1 MKHTKHSPGFSLIL
15 SLTMMA
21 AMVMLVVTISAF
33 VTVESRMAINQ
44 QLATRARLN
53 AVVSMRLAL
62 AHLQQ
67 EAGPDRR
74 ATARADITQPNITPD
89 KILNP
94 TWTGIWRSDNPDS
107 PPAWLVSGRDDK
119 TPGAQSVSLS
129 GLADYPTN
137 VWTPWQTDFDPRK
150 WTREERGKR
159 LVNLVGWATASDAKE
174 ADFGNPSTARISG
187 FVSLPKIALPHD
199 VDAAYPNDDI
209 AGSYAYWIGDEGIK
223 ARINLREVR
232 SEDPNNAAQLI
243 SVRSP
248 VTQGILKNLANPA
261 QLDVFTQLK
270 EAPLLSGV
278 DSALDALGSSDVRK
292 YFHDITTVSAGVLAD
307 SLHGGLKR
315 DLSTAFE
322 LADDQFAATEF
333 GQGATGAAGTH
344 TGRDYAIGL
353 DPEVSAFAD
362 MPMPVLNTQFG
373 VKEFYAAPIFTHKHK
388 VPGSGD
394 ILTLRGPTWWAL
406 RDYHRLYKSLG
417 WSAATG
423 IGGERTT
430 TTPTLLARALWPN
443 VAAAHPNGKP
453 SNSGLSNNS
462 LRNRIYGYSDI
473 YNADQSTSSGILLNP
488 NASDLLNGDTGRIV
502 TRPLA
507 VSATPYVQRISLA
520 FSVNKMQWFEW
531 RQIKIGKNIFWYQVE
546 TVDLRIN
553 ITPIV
558 VMHNPYNVRMTW
570 QPDASTPRSTVK
582 RPYGVALSVA
592 DIAGWK
598 FRFKQYG
605 IAAPAVFETSLTDF
619 FKKQNLN
626 GEVEDDDTF
635 RLYLA
640 NDTSEGDA
648 GKSTPI
654 SPITLEPGEFR
665 VFSCEP
671 KIGEWSKDIV
681 LGNTYSTRGGFR
693 DNVLDWNLGPDAEA
707 AFDIASPIGF
717 EIIPAD
723 NVRIR
728 HAIVSR
734 PKDEL
739 ILDSSNSTS
748 ASLKKENFFYDNSEA
763 SEIVFTDI
771 NSTKYPN
778 PSEKFFMS
786 WRHVRNKTVDGLPNS
801 TQAPLEP
808 DLISVIDITA
818 KPADATGAPFPSL
831 THSNLLSPVQRASA
845 GGRRPGIS
853 GANAGYR
860 GATPSYQLGVRG
872 GAWEN
877 IFEFPPGT
885 SGKKAFG
892 GYSMSSN
899 GTDTAIFA
907 EVPLVQPTSL
917 AHYAH
922 ANFGIRDQQP
932 LLSIGNS
939 FASPFVDARKAYQEN
954 GADWTELDQTYLLNA
969 ALWDGFF
976 LSSIAPWMNTGSA
989 GAIAP
994 ATANPPDITTKKN
1007 SKALTSDPDRESKA
1021 AAAVIEDFV
1030 LNGTPLDNPRFSLE
1044 GAGKDSESL
1053 KTALADYR
1061 RTATALLNKG
1071 AFNVNSTSVEAWTSF
1086 LGTAKSFAVTST
1098 SKNLPATENNARFP
1112 RIQGKTS
1119 SSPAAKDIGDPTN
1132 WSGFANLSDTQIA
1145 ALAKA
1150 IVDENKLR
1158 FRISQRSERDIV
1170 KSPGTRLFGSLSKP
1184 VTPYLGLSEFINR
1197 FLCAD
1202 SWASRAGTL
1211 QAAILRADQ
1220 DNTGKASYSPL
1231 SNKAGN
1237 YEVNENK
1244 LSTLTAG
1251 TFPNPENIEVFRPA
1265 LSANPLHT
1273 ALAAPGNLLQSDLLQ
1288 SLGSALTT
1296 RSDTFTLRCFGE
1308 AAQSS
1313 GETGSAWM
1321 EVLVQRVPEF
1331 IDPTN
1336 APETGNSAPRPLK
1349 IAPSVET
1356 DASVSTALTKVN
1368 NVLGRRFK
1376 VISMRWLKADEI

>member
-1 MKHTKHSPGFSLIL
+1 MKYTKHSPGFSLIL

-74 ATARADITQPNITPD
+74 ATARADITQPEATSTTV
-89 KILNP
+89 KNP
-94 TWTGIWRSDNPDS
+94 MWTGVWRSDFPDL
-107 PPAWLVSGRDDK
+107 PPAWLVSGRADQTAGK
-119 TPGAQSVSLS
+119 QSVSLFQTATSPTYPAGFWAPWQSGYNPGNDSLVPLLGTASAAAAEGTKPS
-129 GLADYPTN
+129 GL
-137 VWTPWQTDFDPRK
+137 
-150 WTREERGKR
+150 
-159 LVNLVGWATASDAKE
+159 
-174 ADFGNPSTARISG
+174 
-187 FVSLPKIALPHD
+187 VSLPKITLPD
-199 VDAAYPNDDI
+199 DDI

-248 VTQGILKNLANPA
+248 MTQGLLKNIANPA
-261 QLDVFTQLK
+261 QLDLFTQLK

-278 DSALDALGSSDVRK
+278 EAALGAAGSSDIRK
-292 YFHDITTVSAGVLAD
+292 HFHDITTVSAGVLAD

-322 LADDQFAATEF
+322 LADDQFADTEF

-344 TGRDYAIGL
+344 TGRDYALGS

-443 VAAAHPNGKP
+443 VAAAHPNGTP
-453 SNSGLSNNS
+453 YNSGLTDNS
-462 LRNRIYGYSDI
+462 LRSRIYGYSDI
-473 YNADQSTSSGILLNP
+473 YNADQSTSSGTPLNP

-507 VSATPYVQRISLA
+507 VSATPYVQRLSLA
-520 FSVNKMQWFEW
+520 FSVNKMQWFET
-531 RQIKIGKNIFWYQVE
+531 RSIKIGKNIWYYTVE

-582 RPYGVALSVA
+582 RPYGIALSVA

-605 IAAPAVFETSLTDF
+605 IGAPATFETSLTEF
-619 FKKQNLN
+619 FKKQNDK

-640 NDTSEGDA
+640 NDSSEGDA

-654 SPITLEPGEFR
+654 TPITLEPGEFR

-693 DNVLDWNLGPDAEA
+693 DNVFDWNLGPEAEA
-707 AFDIASPIGF
+707 AFDITSPIGF

-739 ILDSSNSTS
+739 ILDSSSSTS
-748 ASLKKENFFYDNSEA
+748 ASLKKENFFYNNSEA

-771 NSTKYPN
+771 NSAKYPN

-786 WRHVRNKTVDGLPNS
+786 WRHVRNKTADGLPNS
-801 TQAPLEP
+801 TQPPLEP

-818 KPADATGAPFPSL
+818 KPADAGGAPFPSL
-831 THSNLLSPVQRASA
+831 THSNPLAAVQRASA
-845 GGRRPGIS
+845 GGRRSGIS
-853 GANAGYR
+853 GASAGYR
-860 GATPSYQLGVRG
+860 GASPSYQLSVRN

-877 IFEFPPGT
+877 LLEFPPST
-885 SGKKAFG
+885 NGKKAYG

-899 GTDTAIFA
+899 GADTVVLA

-932 LLSIGNS
+932 LLGIGNS
-939 FASPFVDARKAYQEN
+939 FASPFVEAGKAYQEN
-954 GADWTELDQTYLLNA
+954 GADWTETDQTYLLNA

-976 LSSIAPWMNTGSA
+976 LSSIAPWMKTG
-989 GAIAP
+989 GTGEIAP
-994 ATANPPDITTKKN
+994 AAANPPDITTKKN
-1007 SKALTSDPDRESKA
+1007 SKILAADPDRESKA
-1021 AAAVIEDFV
+1021 ASAVINDFV
-1030 LNGTPLDNPRFSLE
+1030 VNGVPLDNPRFSLE
-1044 GAGKDSESL
+1044 GTGKDAETL
-1053 KTALADYR
+1053 KTTLADYR
-1061 RTATALLNKG
+1061 RTAAVLLNKG

-1086 LGTAKSFAVTST
+1086 LGTAKSFAIANT
-1098 SKNLPATENNARFP
+1098 SKNLPAAENNARFP
-1112 RIQGKTS
+1112 RVQGKTS
-1119 SSPAAKDIGDPTN
+1119 ASPASKDIGDPTN

-1184 VTPYLGLSEFINR
+1184 TTPYLGLSEFINR
-1197 FLCAD
+1197 FLCTD

-1220 DNTGKASYSPL
+1220 DNTGKAPYSPL

-1237 YEVNENK
+1237 YEVNENN

-1308 AAQSS
+1308 AAQNS

-1321 EVLVQRVPEF
+1321 EVVVQRVPEF

-1349 IAPSVET
+1349 LSPSSAT
-1356 DASVSTALTKVN
+1356 DASISTALTKVN

-1376 VISMRWLKADEI
+1376 VVSMRWLKADEI

>member
-33 VTVESRMAINQ
+33 VTVESRMAMNQ

-74 ATARADITQPNITPD
+74 ATARADITQPEVIFAY
-89 KILNP
+89 KFSNP
-94 TWTGIWRSDNPDS
+94 MWTGVWRSDFPDL
-107 PPAWLVSGRDDK
+107 PPAWLISGRADQMAGK
-119 TPGAQSVSLS
+119 QSVSLFQTASTPTYPSGYWAPWHSSYNPGAETLVPLVGTASAADAEGTKPS
-129 GLADYPTN
+129 GL
-137 VWTPWQTDFDPRK
+137 
-150 WTREERGKR
+150 
-159 LVNLVGWATASDAKE
+159 
-174 ADFGNPSTARISG
+174 
-187 FVSLPKIALPHD
+187 VSLPKISLPD
-199 VDAAYPNDDI
+199 DDI

-248 VTQGILKNLANPA
+248 VTQGILKNIANPA
-261 QLDVFTQLK
+261 QLDLFTQLK

-278 DSALDALGSSDVRK
+278 DSALNALGSSDVRK

-333 GQGATGAAGTH
+333 GQGTTGAAGTH
-344 TGRDYAIGL
+344 TGRDYAIVS

-373 VKEFYAAPIFTHKHK
+373 PKEFYAAPIFTHNHK
-388 VPGSGD
+388 VPGKGD

-417 WSAATG
+417 WSLGT
-423 IGGERTT
+423 GGERTT
-430 TTPTLLARALWPN
+430 TTPTLMARALWPN
-443 VAAAHPNGKP
+443 VAAAHPNGTP
-453 SNSGLSNNS
+453 YNSGLSDNS

-473 YNADQSTSSGILLNP
+473 YNADQSTSSGTPINP

-507 VSATPYVQRISLA
+507 VSATPYVQRVTLA
-520 FSVNKMQWFEW
+520 FSVNKMQWFETHS
-531 RQIKIGKNIFWYQVE
+531 IKIGKNIWYYTVE

-592 DIAGWK
+592 DISGWK

-605 IAAPAVFETSLTDF
+605 GAAPAVFETSLTDF
-619 FKKQNLN
+619 FKRQNLK

-640 NDTSEGDA
+640 NDSSEGDA

-654 SPITLEPGEFR
+654 TPITLEPGEFR

-671 KIGEWSKDIV
+671 KIGEWSKDIT

-693 DNVLDWNLGPDAEA
+693 DNVLDWNLGKAAED

-739 ILDSSNSTS
+739 ILDSSSSTS
-748 ASLKKENFFYDNSEA
+748 ASLKKENFFYNNSEA

-801 TQAPLEP
+801 TQEPLEP

-860 GATPSYQLGVRG
+860 GATPSYQLSVRG

-877 IFEFPPGT
+877 VFEFPAGT
-885 SGKKAFG
+885 NGKKAFG

-917 AHYAH
+917 AHYVH
-922 ANFGIRDQQP
+922 ANFGVRDQQP

-954 GADWTELDQTYLLNA
+954 GADWTELDQTYLLNT

-976 LSSIAPWMNTGSA
+976 LSSIAPWMKTG
-989 GAIAP
+989 GTGEIAP
-994 ATANPPDITTKKN
+994 AAANPPDITTKKN
-1007 SKALTSDPDRESKA
+1007 NKTLASDSTRESKA
-1021 AAAVIEDFV
+1021 ASEVINDFV
-1030 LNGTPLDNPRFSLE
+1030 VNGTPLDNPRFSLE

-1053 KTALADYR
+1053 KAALSDYR
-1061 RTATALLNKG
+1061 RTATVLMNKG

-1086 LGTAKSFAVTST
+1086 LGTAKSFAIDKTTKS
-1098 SKNLPATENNARFP
+1098 LPYTDNNGRFP
-1112 RIQGKTS
+1112 RVQGKTS
-1119 SSPAAKDIGDPTN
+1119 SSPASKDIGDPTN
-1132 WSGFANLSDTQIA
+1132 WSGFANLSDIQIA

-1150 IVDENKLR
+1150 IIDENKLR
-1158 FRISQRSERDIV
+1158 FGLSQRSERDLV
-1170 KSPGTRLFGSLSKP
+1170 KTPGTRLFGSLSKP

-1197 FLCAD
+1197 FLCSD
-1202 SWASRAGTL
+1202 TWASRAGAL
-1211 QAAILRADQ
+1211 QAAILRADR
-1220 DNTGKASYSPL
+1220 DNTGKITYSPL
-1231 SNKAGN
+1231 SNKTGN
-1237 YEVNENK
+1237 YEINENK
-1244 LSTLTAG
+1244 LATLTAG
-1251 TFPNPENIEVFRPA
+1251 TFPNPENIEIARPA
-1265 LSANPLHT
+1265 SSANPLHT

-1308 AAQSS
+1308 AGQSS

-1321 EVLVQRVPEF
+1321 EVVVQRVPEF

-1349 IAPSVET
+1349 IAPSLET
-1356 DASVSTALTKVN
+1356 DASISTALTKVN

-1376 VISMRWLKADEI
+1376 VISMRWLKANEI

>member
-53 AVVSMRLAL
+53 AIVSMRLAL

-74 ATARADITQPNITPD
+74 ATARADITQPEATSSTV
-89 KILNP
+89 KNP
-94 TWTGIWRSDNPDS
+94 MWTGVWRSDFPDL
-107 PPAWLVSGRDDK
+107 PPAWLISGRADQTAGK
-119 TPGAQSVSLS
+119 QSVSLFQTATS
-129 GLADYPTN
+129 PTYPTGF
-137 VWTPWQTDFDPRK
+137 WTPWQSGYNPDKVT
-150 WTREERGKR
+150 
-159 LVNLVGWATASDAKE
+159 LVPLVGTASAAAAEGTK
-174 ADFGNPSTARISG
+174 PSG
-187 FVSLPKIALPHD
+187 LVSLPKIALPHD

-261 QLDVFTQLK
+261 QLDAFTQLK

-344 TGRDYAIGL
+344 TGRDYAIGS

-605 IAAPAVFETSLTDF
+605 SSAPAVFETSLTDF

-640 NDTSEGDA
+640 NDSSEGDA

-976 LSSIAPWMNTGSA
+976 LSSIAPWMNTGGA

-994 ATANPPDITTKKN
+994 ATANPPDITSRKN
-1007 SKALTSDPDRESKA
+1007 SKVLTSDPDRESKA
-1021 AAAVIEDFV
+1021 ASAVIEDFI

-1086 LGTAKSFAVTST
+1086 LGTAKSFAITST

-1132 WSGFANLSDTQIA
+1132 WSGFANLSDAQIA
-1145 ALAKA
+1145 DLAKA

-1170 KSPGTRLFGSLSKP
+1170 KTPGPRLFGSLSKP
-1184 VTPYLGLSEFINR
+1184 ITPYLGLSEFINR
-1197 FLCAD
+1197 FLCTD

-1220 DNTGKASYSPL
+1220 DNTGQASYSPL
-1231 SNKAGN
+1231 SNKDGN

-1331 IDPTN
+1331 IDPAN

>member
-1 MKHTKHSPGFSLIL
+1 MKYTKRSPGFSLIL

-33 VTVESRMAINQ
+33 VTVESRMAMNQ

-74 ATARADITQPNITPD
+74 ATARADITQPEATATTVR
-89 KILNP
+89 NP
-94 TWTGIWRSDNPDS
+94 MWTGVWRSDFPDL
-107 PPAWLVSGRDDK
+107 PPAWLISGRADQTAGK
-119 TPGAQSVSLS
+119 QSASLFQTASSPTYPSGYWAPWHSGYNPGAEALVPLVGTASAATSDGTKPS
-129 GLADYPTN
+129 GL
-137 VWTPWQTDFDPRK
+137 
-150 WTREERGKR
+150 
-159 LVNLVGWATASDAKE
+159 
-174 ADFGNPSTARISG
+174 
-187 FVSLPKIALPHD
+187 VSLPKISLPD
-199 VDAAYPNDDI
+199 DDI

-223 ARINLREVR
+223 ARVNLREVR
-232 SEDPNNAAQLI
+232 SEDPNDAAQLI
-243 SVRSP
+243 SIRSP
-248 VTQGILKNLANPA
+248 VTQGLLKNLTAPA
-261 QLDVFTQLK
+261 QPDLFSQLK
-270 EAPLLSGV
+270 EAPLLSGI
-278 DSALDALGSSDVRK
+278 DAALGSAGSNDVRTH
-292 YFHDITTVSAGVLAD
+292 FHDITTVSSGVLAD

-333 GQGATGAAGTH
+333 GQGAADAIPGQRPWGAAATH
-344 TGRDYAIGL
+344 VGRDYPLAL
-353 DPEVSAFAD
+353 EPEVSGFSD
-362 MPMPVLNTQFG
+362 MPMPVLNTKTG
-373 VKEFYAAPIFTHKHK
+373 SKEFSAAPIFTHKHK

-417 WSAATG
+417 WSAMTSA
-423 IGGERTT
+423 GGERAT
-430 TTPTLLARALWPN
+430 TTPTLLARTLWPN
-443 VAAAHPNGKP
+443 VAAAHPTGTP
-453 SNSGLSNNS
+453 ASSGLSDNS

-473 YNADQSTSSGILLNP
+473 YNADQSTSSGALNP

-520 FSVNKMQWFEW
+520 FSVNKMQWFET
-531 RQIKIGKNIFWYQVE
+531 RTIKIGKVIWYYTVE
-546 TVDLRIN
+546 TIDLRIN

-570 QPDASTPRSTVK
+570 QPDASTSRSTVK
-582 RPYGVALSVA
+582 RPFGVALSVA

-605 IAAPAVFETSLTDF
+605 GPTPAVFETSLTDF
-619 FKKQNLN
+619 FKRQS
-626 GEVEDDDTF
+626 GEVDDDDTF

-640 NDTSEGDA
+640 NKSSEGA
-648 GKSTPI
+648 ASTSAAI
-654 SPITLEPGEFR
+654 TPITLEPGEFR

-671 KIGEWSKDIV
+671 AIGEWSKDIV
-681 LGNTYSTRGGFR
+681 LGNSYSTRGGFR
-693 DNVLDWNLGPDAEA
+693 DNVLDWNLGPAAEA
-707 AFDIASPIGF
+707 AFDIASPIGM
-717 EIIPAD
+717 EIVPAD
-723 NVRIR
+723 NVRVR
-728 HAIVSR
+728 HALACR

-739 ILDSSNSTS
+739 ILDSTTTTS
-748 ASLKKENFFYDNSEA
+748 AAMKKTNFFYNNSEA

-771 NSTKYPN
+771 NSAKYPS
-778 PSEKFFMS
+778 PGEKFFMS
-786 WRHVRNKTVDGLPNS
+786 WRHVRNKTLDGLPGS
-801 TQAPLEP
+801 TQPTLEP

-818 KPADATGAPFPSL
+818 KPADAAGAPFPSL
-831 THSNLLSPVQRASA
+831 THSNILAPVQRASA

-853 GANAGYR
+853 GSNAGYR
-860 GATPSYQLGVRG
+860 GATPSYQLSVRG

-877 IFEFPPGT
+877 VLEFPPGT
-885 SGKKAFG
+885 DGKKAFG
-892 GYSMSSN
+892 GYSMTSN
-899 GTDTAIFA
+899 GADTAILA
-907 EVPLVQPTSL
+907 EVPLVQPTSI

-939 FASPFVDARKAYQEN
+939 FASPFVDAGKAYQEN
-954 GADWTELDQTYLLNA
+954 GTNWTELDQSYLLNA

-976 LSSIAPWMNTGSA
+976 LSSIAPYMKTGSL
-989 GAIAP
+989 GEVPP
-994 ATANPPDITTKKN
+994 ATATPPDITTKKN
-1007 SKALTSDPDRESKA
+1007 DLTLPSDPDRELKSASK
-1021 AAAVIEDFV
+1021 VIEEFV
-1030 LNGTPLDNPRFSLE
+1030 VNGKPLDNPRFSLE
-1044 GAGKDSESL
+1044 GAGKDAGSL
-1053 KTALADYR
+1053 IAALSDYR

-1086 LGTAKSFAVTST
+1086 LGSAKSFAVANT

-1112 RIQGKTS
+1112 RTQSKSVTA
-1119 SSPAAKDIGDPTN
+1119 PAAKDIADPTN

-1145 ALAKA
+1145 ALATA
-1150 IVDENKLR
+1150 IVQENKLR
-1158 FRISQRSERDIV
+1158 FGLSQRSERDLV
-1170 KSPGTRLFGSLSKP
+1170 KAPGDRLFGSLSKP
-1184 VTPYLGLSEFINR
+1184 ATPYLGLSEFINR

-1202 SWASRAGTL
+1202 TWASRTGAL
-1211 QAAILRADQ
+1211 QAAILRADR
-1220 DNTGKASYSPL
+1220 DNAAKAAYAPL
-1231 SNKAGN
+1231 SGKTSN
-1237 YEVNENK
+1237 YEVTQSK
-1244 LSTLTAG
+1244 LATLTAG
-1251 TFPNPENIEVFRPA
+1251 TFPNPENIEIPRPTA
-1265 LSANPLHT
+1265 SANPLHT

-1321 EVLVQRVPEF
+1321 EVVVQRVPEF

-1349 IAPSVET
+1349 VAPSLES

-1368 NVLGRRFK
+1368 NLLGRRFK
-1376 VISMRWLKADEI
+1376 VISMRWLKANEI

>member
-1 MKHTKHSPGFSLIL
+1 MKHTKRSPGFSLIL

-21 AMVMLVVTISAF
+21 AMVMLVITISAF
-33 VTVESRMAINQ
+33 VTVESRMAMNQ

-53 AVVSMRLAL
+53 AIVSMRLAL

-74 ATARADITQPNITPD
+74 ATARADITQPEATSSTV
-89 KILNP
+89 KNP
-94 TWTGIWRSDNPDS
+94 MWTGVWRSDFPDL
-107 PPAWLVSGRDDK
+107 PPAWLISGRADQTAGK
-119 TPGAQSVSLS
+119 QSVSLFQTATSPTYPTGFWAPWQSGYNPDKVTLVPLVGTASAAAAEGTKPS
-129 GLADYPTN
+129 GL
-137 VWTPWQTDFDPRK
+137 
-150 WTREERGKR
+150 
-159 LVNLVGWATASDAKE
+159 
-174 ADFGNPSTARISG
+174 
-187 FVSLPKIALPHD
+187 VSLPKIALPHD
-199 VDAAYPNDDI
+199 VDAAYPNDEI

-261 QLDVFTQLK
+261 QLDAFTQLK

-278 DSALDALGSSDVRK
+278 DSALNALGSSDVRK
-292 YFHDITTVSAGVLAD
+292 YFHDITTVSTGVLAD

-333 GQGATGAAGTH
+333 GQGTTGAAGTH
-344 TGRDYAIGL
+344 VGRDYAFGS

-362 MPMPVLNTQFG
+362 VPMPVLNTQFG
-373 VKEFYAAPIFTHKHK
+373 LKEFYAAPIFTHKHK
-388 VPGSGD
+388 VLGSGE

-473 YNADQSTSSGILLNP
+473 YNADQSTTSGTPINP

-531 RQIKIGKNIFWYQVE
+531 KQIKIGKNIWWYQVE

-605 IAAPAVFETSLTDF
+605 GAAPAVFETSLTEF
-619 FKKQNLN
+619 FRRQNEK
-626 GEVEDDDTF
+626 EVSDDDTF

-640 NDTSEGDA
+640 NETSEGDA

-654 SPITLEPGEFR
+654 TPITLEPGEFR

-693 DNVLDWNLGPDAEA
+693 DNVLDWNLGEDADGIPAEEF
-707 AFDIASPIGF
+707 FDIASPIGF
-717 EIIPAD
+717 EIIPAG
-723 NVRIR
+723 NVRVR
-728 HAIVSR
+728 HAVASR
-734 PKDEL
+734 PNDEL

-748 ASLKKENFFYDNSEA
+748 ADVKKENFFYNNSEA

-771 NSTKYPN
+771 NASKYPN

-786 WRHVRNKTVDGLPNS
+786 WRHVRNKTEDGLPTS
-801 TQAPLEP
+801 QQEPLEP

-818 KPADATGAPFPSL
+818 KPADAAGAPFPSL

-853 GANAGYR
+853 GDNAGYR

-877 IFEFPPGT
+877 VFEFPPGT

-939 FASPFVDARKAYQEN
+939 FASPYVDARKAYQEN

-1007 SKALTSDPDRESKA
+1007 SKVLTSDPDRENKA
-1021 AAAVIEDFV
+1021 ASRVIEDFV
-1030 LNGTPLDNPRFSLE
+1030 LNGTPLDNPRFSLV
-1044 GAGKDSESL
+1044 GDGKDAESL

-1071 AFNVNSTSVEAWTSF
+1071 AFNVNSTSIEAWTSF
-1086 LGTAKSFAVTST
+1086 LGTAKSFAITST

-1119 SSPAAKDIGDPTN
+1119 SSPAANDIGDPTN

-1150 IVDENKLR
+1150 IVDENKVR

-1170 KSPGTRLFGSLSKP
+1170 KTPGPRLFGSLSKP

-1197 FLCAD
+1197 FLCTD

-1265 LSANPLHT
+1265 SSANPLHT

-1308 AAQSS
+1308 ATQSS

>member
-1 MKHTKHSPGFSLIL
+1 MKHTKRRPGFSLIL

-21 AMVMLVVTISAF
+21 AMVMLVLTISAF
-33 VTVESRMAINQ
+33 VTVESRMAMSQ

-74 ATARADITQPNITPD
+74 ATARAEITQPEATTATVR
-89 KILNP
+89 NP
-94 TWTGIWRSDNPDS
+94 MWTGVWRSDFPDL
-107 PPAWLVSGRDDK
+107 PPSWLISGRADQ
-119 TPGAQSVSLS
+119 TAGTQSVSLFQTGTSPTYPS
-129 GLADYPTN
+129 GYWP
-137 VWTPWQTDFDPRK
+137 PWQTGYNPGND
-150 WTREERGKR
+150 T
-159 LVNLVGWATASDAKE
+159 LVPLVGTASAAA
-174 ADFGNPSTARISG
+174 ADSNKPSG
-187 FVSLPKIALPHD
+187 LVSLPKISLPDND
-199 VDAAYPNDDI
+199 VSGA
-209 AGSYAYWIGDEGIK
+209 YAYWIGDEGIK
-223 ARINLREVR
+223 ARVNLRETR
-232 SEDPNNAAQLI
+232 SEDPNNAEQLI

-248 VTQGILKNLANPA
+248 ITQGLLKNLANPA
-261 QLDVFTQLK
+261 QLNYFSQLK
-270 EAPLLSGV
+270 EAPLISGV
-278 DSALDALGSSDVRK
+278 DAALFAAGSTDIRK
-292 YFHDITTVSAGVLAD
+292 HFHDITTVSSGVLSD

-333 GQGATGAAGTH
+333 GQGAAGAAATH
-344 TGRDYAIGL
+344 VGRDYAVGL

-373 VKEFYAAPIFTHKHK
+373 IKEFYAAPIFTHTHK
-388 VPGSGD
+388 PSGSSD

-423 IGGERTT
+423 GDRTT
-430 TTPTLLARALWPN
+430 TTPTLLARTLWPN
-443 VAAAHPNGKP
+443 VAAAHPNGTP
-453 SNSGLSNNS
+453 YSSGLSDNS

-473 YNADQSTSSGILLNP
+473 YNADQTTSSGALNP
-488 NASDLLNGDTGRIV
+488 NASDMLNGDTGSIV

-531 RQIKIGKNIFWYQVE
+531 KQIKIGKNIFWYQVE

-570 QPDASTPRSTVK
+570 QPDASTSRSTVK
-582 RPYGVALSVA
+582 RPFGVALSVA

-605 IAAPAVFETSLTDF
+605 VGSPAIFETSLTDF
-619 FKKQNLN
+619 FKRQS
-626 GEVEDDDTF
+626 GEVDDDDTF

-648 GKSTPI
+648 GTSTPI
-654 SPITLEPGEFR
+654 TPITLEPGEFR

-671 KIGEWSKDIV
+671 KFGEWSKDIV
-681 LGNTYSTRGGFR
+681 LGNAYSTRGGFR
-693 DNVLDWNLGPDAEA
+693 DNVLDWNLGTAAEA
-707 AFDIASPIGF
+707 AFDIASPIGM

-723 NVRIR
+723 NIRIR
-728 HAIVSR
+728 HAIACR

-739 ILDSSNSTS
+739 ILDSSSSTS
-748 ASLKKENFFYDNSEA
+748 ASLKKTNFFYNNSEA

-778 PSEKFFMS
+778 PGEKFFLS
-786 WRHVRNKTVDGLPNS
+786 WRHVRNKTLDGLPGS
-801 TQAPLEP
+801 TQPTLEP

-818 KPADATGAPFPSL
+818 KPADAAGAPFPSL
-831 THSNLLSPVQRASA
+831 THSNPLAAVQRASA

-853 GANAGYR
+853 GASAGYR
-860 GATPSYQLGVRG
+860 GATPSYQLSVRN

-877 IFEFPPGT
+877 LLEFPPGT
-885 SGKKAFG
+885 NGKKAYG

-899 GTDTAIFA
+899 GSDTVVLA
-907 EVPLVQPTSL
+907 EIPLVQPTSL
-917 AHYAH
+917 AHFAH
-922 ANFGIRDQQP
+922 ANLGVRDQQP

-939 FASPFVDARKAYQEN
+939 FASPYVEASKAYQEN
-954 GADWTELDQTYLLNA
+954 GANWTELDETYLLNA

-976 LSSIAPWMNTGSA
+976 LSSIAPWMKMGIA
-989 GAIAP
+989 GAVTP
-994 ATANPPDITTKKN
+994 VTATPPDITTKSS
-1007 SKALTSDPDRESKA
+1007 SKTLASDPDHELKSA
-1021 AAAVIEDFV
+1021 SEVIKNFV
-1030 LNGTPLDNPRFSLE
+1030 VDGTPLDNPRFSLE
-1044 GAGKDSESL
+1044 GSGKDAETL

-1061 RTATALLNKG
+1061 RTASVLLNKG
-1071 AFNVNSTSVEAWTSF
+1071 AFNVNSTSVEAWTSL
-1086 LGTAKSFAVTST
+1086 LGSAKAFAIANL
-1098 SKNLPATENNARFP
+1098 SKSYPAADTNARFP
-1112 RIQGKTS
+1112 RIQRKASAVT
-1119 SSPAAKDIGDPTN
+1119 PAANNIGDPSN

-1158 FRISQRSERDIV
+1158 FGLSQRSERDIV
-1170 KSPGTRLFGSLSKP
+1170 RTPGARLFGGLTKP
-1184 VTPYLGLSEFINR
+1184 ATPYLGLSEFINR
-1197 FLCAD
+1197 FLSTD
-1202 SWASRAGTL
+1202 TWANRTGTL
-1211 QAAILRADQ
+1211 QAAILRADR
-1220 DNTGKASYSPL
+1220 DNTGATPYSPL
-1231 SNKAGN
+1231 SKKTGN
-1237 YEVNENK
+1237 YEITTSK
-1244 LSTLTAG
+1244 LATATAG
-1251 TFPNPENIEVFRPA
+1251 TFPNPENVEISRPV

-1296 RSDTFTLRCFGE
+1296 HSDTFTLRCFGE

-1321 EVLVQRVPEF
+1321 EVVVQRLPEF
-1331 IDPTN
+1331 VDPTN

-1349 IAPSVET
+1349 IAPSSAT

-1376 VISMRWLKADEI
+1376 VISMRWLKANEI

>member
-1 MKHTKHSPGFSLIL
+1 MKHTKRSPGFSLIL

-21 AMVMLVVTISAF
+21 AMVMLVITISAF

-74 ATARADITQPNITPD
+74 ATARADITQPEATSSTV
-89 KILNP
+89 KNP
-94 TWTGIWRSDNPDS
+94 MWTGVWRSDFPDL
-107 PPAWLVSGRDDK
+107 PPAWLISGRADQTAGK
-119 TPGAQSVSLS
+119 QSVSLFQTATSPTYPTGFWAPWQSGYNPDKVTLVPLVGTASAAAAEGTKPS
-129 GLADYPTN
+129 GL
-137 VWTPWQTDFDPRK
+137 
-150 WTREERGKR
+150 
-159 LVNLVGWATASDAKE
+159 
-174 ADFGNPSTARISG
+174 
-187 FVSLPKIALPHD
+187 VSLPKIALPHD

-261 QLDVFTQLK
+261 QLDAFTQLK

-292 YFHDITTVSAGVLAD
+292 YFHDITTVSTGVLAD

-333 GQGATGAAGTH
+333 GQGTTGAAGTH
-344 TGRDYAIGL
+344 VGRDYAFGS

-362 MPMPVLNTQFG
+362 VPMPVLNTQFG
-373 VKEFYAAPIFTHKHK
+373 LKEFYAAPIFTHKHK
-388 VPGSGD
+388 VLGSGE

-453 SNSGLSNNS
+453 SDSGLSNNS
-462 LRNRIYGYSDI
+462 LRNLIYGYSDI
-473 YNADQSTSSGILLNP
+473 YNADQSTTSGTPINP

-531 RQIKIGKNIFWYQVE
+531 KQIKIGKNIWWYQVE

-592 DIAGWK
+592 DISGWK

-605 IAAPAVFETSLTDF
+605 SAAPAVFETSLTEF
-619 FKKQNLN
+619 FRKQNLE
-626 GEVEDDDTF
+626 EVSDDDTF

-654 SPITLEPGEFR
+654 TPITLEPGEFR

-693 DNVLDWNLGPDAEA
+693 DNVLDWNLGKDAEA
-707 AFDIASPIGF
+707 AFDITSPIGF
-717 EIIPAD
+717 EIIPAG
-723 NVRIR
+723 NVRVR
-728 HAIVSR
+728 HAVASR
-734 PKDEL
+734 PNDEL
-739 ILDSSNSTS
+739 ILDSSSSTS
-748 ASLKKENFFYDNSEA
+748 ADMKKENFFYNNSEA

-818 KPADATGAPFPSL
+818 KPADADGAPFPSL

-853 GANAGYR
+853 GDNAGYR

-877 IFEFPPGT
+877 VFEFPPGT

-939 FASPFVDARKAYQEN
+939 FASPYVDARKAYQEN

-976 LSSIAPWMNTGSA
+976 LSSIAPWMNTGGA

-994 ATANPPDITTKKN
+994 ATANPPDITSRKN
-1007 SKALTSDPDRESKA
+1007 SKVLTSDPDRESKA

-1053 KTALADYR
+1053 KTVLADYR

-1071 AFNVNSTSVEAWTSF
+1071 AFNVNSTSIEAWTSF
-1086 LGTAKSFAVTST
+1086 LGTAKSFAITST
-1098 SKNLPATENNARFP
+1098 SKSLPATENNARFP

-1119 SSPAAKDIGDPTN
+1119 SSPAANDIGDPTN

-1150 IVDENKLR
+1150 IVDENKVR

-1170 KSPGTRLFGSLSKP
+1170 KTPGPRLFGSLSKP

-1197 FLCAD
+1197 FLCTD

-1265 LSANPLHT
+1265 SSANPLHT

-1308 AAQSS
+1308 ATQSS

>member
-1 MKHTKHSPGFSLIL
+1 MKYTKRSPGFSLIL

-74 ATARADITQPNITPD
+74 ATARADITQPEVIFAY
-89 KILNP
+89 KFRNP
-94 TWTGIWRSDNPDS
+94 MWTGVWRSDFPDL
-107 PPAWLVSGRDDK
+107 PPAWLISGRADQTAGK
-119 TPGAQSVSLS
+119 QSVSLFQTASTPTYPSGYWAPWHSGYNPGAETLVPLVGTASAAPSDGTKPS
-129 GLADYPTN
+129 GL
-137 VWTPWQTDFDPRK
+137 
-150 WTREERGKR
+150 
-159 LVNLVGWATASDAKE
+159 
-174 ADFGNPSTARISG
+174 
-187 FVSLPKIALPHD
+187 VSLPKIALPHD

-261 QLDVFTQLK
+261 QLDAFTQLK
-270 EAPLLSGV
+270 EAPLLGGV
-278 DSALDALGSSDVRK
+278 DSALNALGSSDVRK

-333 GQGATGAAGTH
+333 GQGTTGAAGTH
-344 TGRDYAIGL
+344 TGRDYAIGS

-362 MPMPVLNTQFG
+362 MPMPVLTTQFG

-619 FKKQNLN
+619 FKRQNLN

-640 NDTSEGDA
+640 NDSSEGDA

-976 LSSIAPWMNTGSA
+976 LSSIAPWMNTGGA

-1007 SKALTSDPDRESKA
+1007 SKALASDPDRESKA
-1021 AAAVIEDFV
+1021 ASAVIEDFV

-1086 LGTAKSFAVTST
+1086 LGTAKSFAITST

-1197 FLCAD
+1197 FLCTD

-1331 IDPTN
+1331 IDPAN

>member
-33 VTVESRMAINQ
+33 VTVESRMAMNQ

-53 AVVSMRLAL
+53 AIVSMRLAL

-74 ATARADITQPNITPD
+74 ATARADITQPEATSSTVE
-89 KILNP
+89 NP
-94 TWTGIWRSDNPDS
+94 MWTGVWRSDFPDL
-107 PPAWLVSGRDDK
+107 PPAWLISGRADQTAGK
-119 TPGAQSVSLS
+119 QSVSLFQTASTPTYPSGYWAPWHSGYNPGAETLVPLVGTASAAPSDGTKPS
-129 GLADYPTN
+129 GL
-137 VWTPWQTDFDPRK
+137 
-150 WTREERGKR
+150 
-159 LVNLVGWATASDAKE
+159 
-174 ADFGNPSTARISG
+174 
-187 FVSLPKIALPHD
+187 VSLPKIALPHD

-243 SVRSP
+243 SIRSP
-248 VTQGILKNLANPA
+248 VTQGILKNLANAA
-261 QLDVFTQLK
+261 QLDAFTQLK

-344 TGRDYAIGL
+344 TGRDYAIGS

-388 VPGSGD
+388 VPGSSD

-473 YNADQSTSSGILLNP
+473 YNADQSTSSGTPLNP

-605 IAAPAVFETSLTDF
+605 SAAPAVFETSLTDF

-640 NDTSEGDA
+640 NDSSEGDA

-818 KPADATGAPFPSL
+818 KPADAAEAPFPSL

-969 ALWDGFF
+969 ALWDDFF
-976 LSSIAPWMNTGSA
+976 LSSIAPWMNTGGA

-994 ATANPPDITTKKN
+994 ATANPPDITSRKN
-1007 SKALTSDPDRESKA
+1007 SKVLTSDPDRESKA
-1021 AAAVIEDFV
+1021 ASTVIQDFV

-1053 KTALADYR
+1053 KAALADYR

-1086 LGTAKSFAVTST
+1086 LGTAKSFAITST

-1170 KSPGTRLFGSLSKP
+1170 KTPGPRLFGSLSKP

-1197 FLCAD
+1197 FLCTD

-1265 LSANPLHT
+1265 SSANPLHT

-1296 RSDTFTLRCFGE
+1296 RSDTFILRCFGE

>member
-1 MKHTKHSPGFSLIL
+1 M
-15 SLTMMA
+15 
-21 AMVMLVVTISAF
+21 
-33 VTVESRMAINQ
+33 
-44 QLATRARLN
+44 
-53 AVVSMRLAL
+53 
-62 AHLQQ
+62 
-67 EAGPDRR
+67 
-74 ATARADITQPNITPD
+74 
-89 KILNP
+89 
-94 TWTGIWRSDNPDS
+94 
-107 PPAWLVSGRDDK
+107 
-119 TPGAQSVSLS
+119 
-129 GLADYPTN
+129 
-137 VWTPWQTDFDPRK
+137 
-150 WTREERGKR
+150 
-159 LVNLVGWATASDAKE
+159 
-174 ADFGNPSTARISG
+174 
-187 FVSLPKIALPHD
+187 
-199 VDAAYPNDDI
+199 
-209 AGSYAYWIGDEGIK
+209 
-223 ARINLREVR
+223 
-232 SEDPNNAAQLI
+232 
-243 SVRSP
+243 
-248 VTQGILKNLANPA
+248 
-261 QLDVFTQLK
+261 
-270 EAPLLSGV
+270 
-278 DSALDALGSSDVRK
+278 
-292 YFHDITTVSAGVLAD
+292 
-307 SLHGGLKR
+307 
-315 DLSTAFE
+315 
-322 LADDQFAATEF
+322 
-333 GQGATGAAGTH
+333 
-344 TGRDYAIGL
+344 
-353 DPEVSAFAD
+353 
-362 MPMPVLNTQFG
+362 
-373 VKEFYAAPIFTHKHK
+373 
-388 VPGSGD
+388 
-394 ILTLRGPTWWAL
+394 
-406 RDYHRLYKSLG
+406 
-417 WSAATG
+417 
-423 IGGERTT
+423 
-430 TTPTLLARALWPN
+430 ARALWPN
-443 VAAAHPNGKP
+443 VAAAHPNGTP
-453 SNSGLSNNS
+453 YNSGLSDNS

-473 YNADQSTSSGILLNP
+473 YNADQSTSSGTPINP

-507 VSATPYVQRISLA
+507 VSATPYVQRVTLA
-520 FSVNKMQWFEW
+520 FSVNKMQWFETHS
-531 RQIKIGKNIFWYQVE
+531 IKIGKNIWYYTVE

-592 DIAGWK
+592 DISGWK

-605 IAAPAVFETSLTDF
+605 GAAPAVFETSLTDF
-619 FKKQNLN
+619 FKRQNLK

-640 NDTSEGDA
+640 NDSSEGDA

-654 SPITLEPGEFR
+654 TPITLEPGEFR

-671 KIGEWSKDIV
+671 KIGEWSKDIT

-693 DNVLDWNLGPDAEA
+693 DNVLDWNLGKAAED

-739 ILDSSNSTS
+739 ILDSSSSTS
-748 ASLKKENFFYDNSEA
+748 ASLKKENFFYNNSEA

-801 TQAPLEP
+801 TQEPLEP

-860 GATPSYQLGVRG
+860 GATPSYQLSVRG

-877 IFEFPPGT
+877 VFEFPAGT
-885 SGKKAFG
+885 NGKKAFG

-917 AHYAH
+917 AHYVH
-922 ANFGIRDQQP
+922 ANFGVRDQQP

-954 GADWTELDQTYLLNA
+954 GADWTELDQTYLLNT

-976 LSSIAPWMNTGSA
+976 LSSIAPWMKTG
-989 GAIAP
+989 GTGEIAP
-994 ATANPPDITTKKN
+994 AAANPPDITTKKN
-1007 SKALTSDPDRESKA
+1007 NKTLASDSTRESKA
-1021 AAAVIEDFV
+1021 ASEVINDFV
-1030 LNGTPLDNPRFSLE
+1030 VNGTPLDNPRFSLE

-1053 KTALADYR
+1053 KAALSDYR
-1061 RTATALLNKG
+1061 RTATVLMNKG

-1086 LGTAKSFAVTST
+1086 LGTAKSFAIDKTTKS
-1098 SKNLPATENNARFP
+1098 LPYTDNNGRFP
-1112 RIQGKTS
+1112 RVQGKTS
-1119 SSPAAKDIGDPTN
+1119 SSPASKDIGDPTN
-1132 WSGFANLSDTQIA
+1132 WSGFANLSDIQIA

-1150 IVDENKLR
+1150 IIDENKLR
-1158 FRISQRSERDIV
+1158 FGLSQRSERDLV
-1170 KSPGTRLFGSLSKP
+1170 KTPGTRLFGSLSKP

-1197 FLCAD
+1197 FLCSD
-1202 SWASRAGTL
+1202 TWASRAGAL
-1211 QAAILRADQ
+1211 QAAILRADR
-1220 DNTGKASYSPL
+1220 DNTGKITYSPL
-1231 SNKAGN
+1231 SNKTGN
-1237 YEVNENK
+1237 YEINENK
-1244 LSTLTAG
+1244 LATLTAG
-1251 TFPNPENIEVFRPA
+1251 TFPNPENIEIARPA
-1265 LSANPLHT
+1265 SSANPLHT

-1308 AAQSS
+1308 AGQSS

-1321 EVLVQRVPEF
+1321 EVVVQRVPEF

-1349 IAPSVET
+1349 IAPSLET
-1356 DASVSTALTKVN
+1356 DASISTALTKVN

-1376 VISMRWLKADEI
+1376 VISMRWLKANEI